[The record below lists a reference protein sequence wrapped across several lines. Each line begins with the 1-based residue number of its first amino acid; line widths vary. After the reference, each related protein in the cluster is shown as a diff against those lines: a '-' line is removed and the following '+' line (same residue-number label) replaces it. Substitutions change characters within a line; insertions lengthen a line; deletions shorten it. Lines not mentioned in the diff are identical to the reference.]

1 MDVLDDSN
9 WDMGQQS
16 KSNNNVKSMR
26 EQMKQSWGVDKKEE
40 EEEGK
45 PNADWMPKFKN
56 GPDEDE
62 PWFTG

>member
-1 MDVLDDSN
+1 
-9 WDMGQQS
+9 MGQQS

-26 EQMKQSWGVDKKEE
+26 EQMKQSWGVDKKG
-40 EEEGK
+40 EGK
-45 PNADWMPKFKN
+45 SNADWMPRFGN